1 MERGREKSLDVAHL
15 KDRYELSIEITNIIM
30 ENVIRFVKGEAP
42 KQIKNA
48 KWPAPTKSHET
59 FV

>member
-1 MERGREKSLDVAHL
+1 MERGIEKALDVAHL

-48 KWPAPTKSHET
+48 K
-59 FV
+59 